1 MVIPH
6 AVCLFIC
13 ILILK
18 QRFLNFNL
26 ELLSLTYGAYA
37 NSCVLPWTLLGNAFQ
52 YFLQKASLLKKTVNA
67 TVLISEVLRLFR
79 EEDFSLVVFSECSF
93 NYYKCFQN
101 KCFSLFHVFF
111 YNTNCS
117 FTLSCLAIVY
127 SW

>member
-18 QRFLNFNL
+18 HKLLNFNL
-26 ELLSLTYGAYA
+26 ELLSLTYGACA
-37 NSCVLPWTLLGNAFQ
+37 NSRVLPWTLLGNVFQ

-67 TVLISEVLRLFR
+67 TVLISVVLRLFR
-79 EEDFSLVVFSECSF
+79 EEDFSLVVFIISVS
-93 NYYKCFQN
+93 KISV
-101 KCFSLFHVFF
+101 SLFHVFF